1 MDLYN
6 AYGGMD
12 RKRLGYYITAYGI
25 AVKHGFNGT
34 EEEWLASLKGEQGT
48 ATEMRYNPA
57 LDQLEWKLK
66 TESEWTGVLPLAV
79 IRGTAFDEAVAS
91 IKDSTETAK
100 ESKEAAE
107 ASAQIA
113 KEGKEAA
120 TAAAERAETAKGQAE
135 ELKRQ
140 AEESSRAAGNSKVR
154 AETAAVEAK
163 ESERKA
169 RLSETAAAEHKERAH
184 IDAGKAETKATESK
198 SWAVGGTGTRNGE
211 DTNNAKYY
219 AGIASAAAGG
229 GVTSFNGRGGAVIPQ
244 KEDYSGLFAGDFND
258 LREEIKNK
266 SVRISTTDEAFINM
280 LTSNT
285 GKVGQDYLFG
295 SKGDKNGT
303 ISESLGFT
311 LYQSLNNCV
320 HYSGYQI
327 DVVNL
332 RGENEGL
339 RDAHFKEP
347 AYYLATFVEAKKVA
361 IRILTTP
368 VEVIDNLTDGST
380 DKPISAAQGKWL
392 NENKLTNKK
401 RTLTA
406 AELNNPNYPEPYVCS
421 TDKGKEIGLPTS
433 WAYIQYFRHENNDGF
448 GTQIAYKLD
457 GSPSGLENKVDKAWS
472 MKIRTSNGST
482 WFSWENVVTSKEK
495 WDRPVLDLNT
505 CVEDGMSYYFNS
517 NTINRPAMS
526 DGIVTTHAY
535 NKDNYAVTF
544 GVQIAYSWW
553 DNKVAMR
560 SIKNTDFTPW
570 EEILTSDNHAFSV
583 DGNGIHMK
591 GWDKKVHSRHIEG
604 AMTSGLDGALFLN
617 YHNRKPVYFKANDGS
632 DHTLQE
638 VFQSA
643 SNGKTTIANAITG
656 KGIPTSTTASWQ
668 EMAGNIGKIKGIRMG
683 SIMADADDNQH
694 TGTIVTLPID
704 PSFIIFWMPPS
715 GKPIATRKISPGHYV
730 SSLYLSQVGGTNV
743 NLYSCV
749 DVKYYSGTSF
759 KLRPF
764 DNSGG
769 TALTKSGQVNWIAI
783 E

>member
-1 MDLYN
+1 MQETNFYKLRKPDDADFIVVEDLNYN
-6 AYGGMD
+6 AD
-12 RKRLGYYITAYGI
+12 
-25 AVKHGFNGT
+25 V
-34 EEEWLASLKGEQGT
+34 
-48 ATEMRYNPA
+48 
-57 LDQLEWKLK
+57 LDQELNNLK
-66 TESEWTGVLPLAV
+66 NN
-79 IRGTAFDEAVAS
+79 
-91 IKDSTETAK
+91 
-100 ESKEAAE
+100 
-107 ASAQIA
+107 SA
-113 KEGKEAA
+113 
-120 TAAAERAETAKGQAE
+120 
-135 ELKRQ
+135 
-140 AEESSRAAGNSKVR
+140 
-154 AETAAVEAK
+154 
-163 ESERKA
+163 
-169 RLSETAAAEHKERAH
+169 
-184 IDAGKAETKATESK
+184 
-198 SWAVGGTGTRNGE
+198 
-211 DTNNAKYY
+211 
-219 AGIASAAAGG
+219 
-229 GVTSFNGRGGAVIPQ
+229 
-244 KEDYSGLFAGDFND
+244 
-258 LREEIKNK
+258 
-266 SVRISTTDEAFINM
+266 VRISTTDEAFINT

-347 AYYLATFVEAKKVA
+347 AYYLATFLESKKVA

-433 WAYIQYFRHENNDGF
+433 WAYIQYFRHENNDGY
-448 GTQIAYKLD
+448 GTQVAYKLD

-472 MKIRTSNGST
+472 IKIRTSNGTT

-517 NTINRPAMS
+517 STANRPAMS

-570 EEILTSDNHAFSV
+570 KEILTSDNHAFSV

-604 AMTSGLDGALFLN
+604 AMTPGLDGALFLN

-668 EMAGNIGKIKGIRMG
+668 EMAGNIGKIASKLKTILIERFEENTSPPQYFRVEYGKSGFGSPNGEYCTRLVFTPPKPMRLVALELIRNTNNSERVVE
-683 SIMADADDNQH
+683 SIFFGGDWQETIGHLINGQGVLNNQH
-694 TGTIVTLPID
+694 QAYCVPRSEAGTISTIVMSLNYDNEIKVDKLHVFRWLGVTSI
-704 PSFIIFWMPPS
+704 
-715 GKPIATRKISPGHYV
+715 KIT
-730 SSLYLSQVGGTNV
+730 YL
-743 NLYSCV
+743 
-749 DVKYYSGTSF
+749 
-759 KLRPF
+759 
-764 DNSGG
+764 
-769 TALTKSGQVNWIAI
+769 

>member
-1 MDLYN
+1 MQETNFYKLRKPDEADFINVEDLNYN
-6 AYGGMD
+6 ADVLD
-12 RKRLGYYITAYGI
+12 REL
-25 AVKHGFNGT
+25 NN
-34 EEEWLASLKGEQGT
+34 LK
-48 ATEMRYNPA
+48 NN
-57 LDQLEWKLK
+57 
-66 TESEWTGVLPLAV
+66 
-79 IRGTAFDEAVAS
+79 
-91 IKDSTETAK
+91 
-100 ESKEAAE
+100 
-107 ASAQIA
+107 SA
-113 KEGKEAA
+113 
-120 TAAAERAETAKGQAE
+120 
-135 ELKRQ
+135 
-140 AEESSRAAGNSKVR
+140 
-154 AETAAVEAK
+154 
-163 ESERKA
+163 
-169 RLSETAAAEHKERAH
+169 
-184 IDAGKAETKATESK
+184 
-198 SWAVGGTGTRNGE
+198 
-211 DTNNAKYY
+211 
-219 AGIASAAAGG
+219 
-229 GVTSFNGRGGAVIPQ
+229 
-244 KEDYSGLFAGDFND
+244 
-258 LREEIKNK
+258 
-266 SVRISTTDEAFINM
+266 VRISTTDEAFINT

-339 RDAHFKEP
+339 LDAHFKEP
-347 AYYLATFVEAKKVA
+347 AYYLATFLEPKKVA

-448 GTQIAYKLD
+448 GTQLAFKLD
-457 GSPSGLENKVDKAWS
+457 RVNQEGDNAKLWT
-472 MKIRTSNGST
+472 MKIRVASGLT
-482 WFSWENVVTSKEK
+482 WGAWENVATSIPKGHY
-495 WDRPVLDLNT
+495 PVSDLNA
-505 CVEDGMSYYFNS
+505 CREDGTHHYFNGATA
-517 NTINRPAMS
+517 NKPPLHG
-526 DGIVTTHAY
+526 DGIVSVYAY
-535 NKDNYAVTF
+535 NAGNNEQQSINPHI
-544 GVQIAYSWW
+544 VQVAHSWHQ
-553 DNKVAMR
+553 DSIFMR
-560 SIKNTDFTPW
+560 SGRMDNFTTW
-570 EEILTSDNHAFSV
+570 KEVLTSNNAAFSV
-583 DGNGIHMK
+583 DDAGLHMK
-591 GWDKKVHSRHIEG
+591 DWQKMIHARHIEG
-604 AMTSGLDGALFLN
+604 AQTTGLDGELFLN
-617 YHNRKPVYFKANDGS
+617 YHNGKPVKFKANDGS
-632 DHTLQE
+632 IHSLQE

-683 SIMADADDNQH
+683 SIMANADDNQH

>member
-339 RDAHFKEP
+339 LDAHFKEP
-347 AYYLATFVEAKKVA
+347 AYYLATFLESKKVA

-368 VEVIDNLTDGST
+368 VEVVNDLIDSST
-380 DKPISAAQGKWL
+380 EKALSAAQGKWL
-392 NENKLTNKK
+392 NENKLGKTEK
-401 RTLTA
+401 A
-406 AELNNPNYPEPYVCS
+406 
-421 TDKGKEIGLPTS
+421 TDS
-433 WAYIQYFRHENNDGF
+433 D
-448 GTQIAYKLD
+448 KLD
-457 GSPSGLENKVDKAWS
+457 GQDCTYFATSQKAKSLETQIEQLRTDIQNLTQQLNNKANQWMLTAIHLPSINPSWLTVAGLIESQVIWG
-472 MKIRTSNGST
+472 RTESVMQNIGGVPIYGQNGQPTQISI
-482 WFSWENVVTSKEK
+482 
-495 WDRPVLDLNT
+495 
-505 CVEDGMSYYFNS
+505 G
-517 NTINRPAMS
+517 
-526 DGIVTTHAY
+526 THAL
-535 NKDNYAVTF
+535 T
-544 GVQIAYSWW
+544 YS
-553 DNKVAMR
+553 
-560 SIKNTDFTPW
+560 
-570 EEILTSDNHAFSV
+570 
-583 DGNGIHMK
+583 
-591 GWDKKVHSRHIEG
+591 
-604 AMTSGLDGALFLN
+604 
-617 YHNRKPVYFKANDGS
+617 KAEQKFY
-632 DHTLQE
+632 L
-638 VFQSA
+638 
-643 SNGKTTIANAITG
+643 
-656 KGIPTSTTASWQ
+656 
-668 EMAGNIGKIKGIRMG
+668 
-683 SIMADADDNQH
+683 
-694 TGTIVTLPID
+694 IV
-704 PSFIIFWMPPS
+704 
-715 GKPIATRKISPGHYV
+715 
-730 SSLYLSQVGGTNV
+730 
-743 NLYSCV
+743 
-749 DVKYYSGTSF
+749 
-759 KLRPF
+759 
-764 DNSGG
+764 
-769 TALTKSGQVNWIAI
+769 
-783 E
+783 

>member
-48 ATEMRYNPA
+48 ATEMRYNPV

-332 RGENEGL
+332 RGQNEGL

-347 AYYLATFVEAKKVA
+347 AYYLATFVEVKKVA

-368 VEVIDNLTDGST
+368 IEVTNDLIDSST
-380 DKPISAAQGKWL
+380 ERALSAAQGKWL
-392 NENKLTNKK
+392 NENKLGKNDK
-401 RTLTA
+401 A
-406 AELNNPNYPEPYVCS
+406 ADS
-421 TDKGKEIGLPTS
+421 D
-433 WAYIQYFRHENNDGF
+433 
-448 GTQIAYKLD
+448 KLD
-457 GSPSGLENKVDKAWS
+457 GHDSTYFA
-472 MKIRTSNGST
+472 TSADVQTAQRAANQ
-482 WFSWENVVTSKEK
+482 
-495 WDRPVLDLNT
+495 
-505 CVEDGMSYYFNS
+505 
-517 NTINRPAMS
+517 
-526 DGIVTTHAY
+526 
-535 NKDNYAVTF
+535 
-544 GVQIAYSWW
+544 GVNAAAAAHGRANEAYSR
-553 DNKVAMR
+553 AEQA
-560 SIKNTDFTPW
+560 FT
-570 EEILTSDNHAFSV
+570 
-583 DGNGIHMK
+583 
-591 GWDKKVHSRHIEG
+591 
-604 AMTSGLDGALFLN
+604 
-617 YHNRKPVYFKANDGS
+617 
-632 DHTLQE
+632 
-638 VFQSA
+638 SA
-643 SNGKTTIANAITG
+643 SNGKIKIANAITG

-668 EMAGNIGKIKGIRMG
+668 EMAGNIGKIQSLKMLRSKDYVKDDFRCISYYYKDDMDDYKTLKQKTELTNFKKEPFPVIDDTDTVLGCSFG
-683 SIMADADDNQH
+683 SSSYEHYVDFLI
-694 TGTIVTLPID
+694 LRKPID
-704 PSFIIFWMPPS
+704 LTNVKTILVHAYPTFGSTSETHYDYYSAPNIVMACSLKEVADLTAMIPKSIEENSIIFYQQYKTS
-715 GKPIATRKISPGHYV
+715 YDRYTRGRVFRTNKNIIGER
-730 SSLYLSQVGGTNV
+730 YLVFG
-743 NLYSCV
+743 
-749 DVKYYSGTSF
+749 F
-759 KLRPF
+759 AH
-764 DNSGG
+764 NSG
-769 TALTKSGQVNWIAI
+769 SGSFLFSHI
-783 E
+783 ELF